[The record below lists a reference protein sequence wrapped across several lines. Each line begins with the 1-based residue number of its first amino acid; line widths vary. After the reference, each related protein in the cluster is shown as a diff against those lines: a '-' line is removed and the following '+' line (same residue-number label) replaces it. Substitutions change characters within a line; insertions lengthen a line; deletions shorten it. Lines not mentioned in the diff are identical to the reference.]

1 MPGCRAV
8 GSSRLRVVTA
18 TLLGLLMRGVLVAP
32 PAVLAELDPV
42 RIVLL
47 VLQSGVVAPFA
58 DATGQR
64 DDVFHSCLF
73 GGEKEKSL
81 GFLGAV
87 NTSRHLRTLRSRK
100 QGPAE
105 GLGQPG
111 DVALLGPCPVP
122 AEQTVHFRARQ
133 GPHDARRLFA
143 GHSAAEWALF
153 FQPRDELPLVG
164 VPSALHACTH

>member
-81 GFLGAV
+81 GFLGDV

-100 QGPAE
+100 QGSNE

-111 DVALLGPCPVP
+111 DVALLGPASVP
-122 AEQTVHFRARQ
+122 PEQAVHLGRGQ
-133 GPHDARRLFA
+133 GPDDGR
-143 GHSAAEWALF
+143 S
-153 FQPRDELPLVG
+153 
-164 VPSALHACTH
+164 

>member
-18 TLLGLLMRGVLVAP
+18 TLLGLLVRGVLMAP

-42 RIVLL
+42 RVVLL
-47 VLQSGVVAPFA
+47 VLQGGVVAPFA
-58 DATGQR
+58 DATGQG

-87 NTSRHLRTLRSRK
+87 NSSRQFRTARSAKQGSRHGVRQPGYVSL
-100 QGPAE
+100 QGPSTLTPQQAMD
-105 GLGQPG
+105 LG
-111 DVALLGPCPVP
+111 
-122 AEQTVHFRARQ
+122 RRQ
-133 GPHDARRLFA
+133 RPHD
-143 GHSAAEWALF
+143 G
-153 FQPRDELPLVG
+153 G
-164 VPSALHACTH
+164 